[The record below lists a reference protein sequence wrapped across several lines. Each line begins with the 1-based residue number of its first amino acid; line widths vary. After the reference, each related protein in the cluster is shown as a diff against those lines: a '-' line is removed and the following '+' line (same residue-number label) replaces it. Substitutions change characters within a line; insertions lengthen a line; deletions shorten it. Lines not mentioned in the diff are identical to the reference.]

1 MKKVISKKG
10 KLCYRYSAEELVRVL
25 ELVTQIDDKE
35 LRLSLISKLGVQ

>member
-10 KLCYRYSAEELVRVL
+10 KLCYRYTAKELVKVL
-25 ELVTQIDDKE
+25 ELVNQIDDKQ